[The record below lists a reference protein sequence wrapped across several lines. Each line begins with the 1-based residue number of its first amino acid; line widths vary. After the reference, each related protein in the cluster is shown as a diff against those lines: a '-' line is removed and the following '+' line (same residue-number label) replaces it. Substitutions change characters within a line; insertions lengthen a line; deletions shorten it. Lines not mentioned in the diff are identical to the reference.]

1 MNNRIDHIKALERSL
16 INETAGVSEFQM
28 KSISK
33 VINTL
38 NFITNKEY
46 DNLFKTFKGSDKD
59 NFMVELTQ
67 FLIDDIRW
75 VKIAN
80 KRRTEYNTLKEK
92 YMTEKGEVFKVE
104 DYIYLLEEALPLEKD
119 NREDYLDYLN
129 DNLNRSIGVPD
140 VANAIGTS
148 RRNLEVRFREHLHC
162 SVHAKF
168 RQMRVKQAEYLLKHS
183 DESIETIAALT
194 GFSHLSNFS
203 NTFKAN
209 RNVTPSKF
217 RRSRS

>member
-16 INETAGVSEFQM
+16 INETDGVSEFQM

-80 KRRTEYNTLKEK
+80 KRRTEYNTLKEQ

-104 DYIYLLEEALPLEKD
+104 DYIYLLEEALPIEKD
-119 NREDYLDYLN
+119 SREDYLNYLN
-129 DNLNRSIGVPD
+129 D
-140 VANAIGTS
+140 
-148 RRNLEVRFREHLHC
+148 
-162 SVHAKF
+162 K
-168 RQMRVKQAEYLLKHS
+168 K
-183 DESIETIAALT
+183 
-194 GFSHLSNFS
+194 
-203 NTFKAN
+203 
-209 RNVTPSKF
+209 
-217 RRSRS
+217 

>member
-75 VKIAN
+75 VKITN
-80 KRRTEYNTLKEK
+80 KRRTEYNTLKEQ

-119 NREDYLDYLN
+119 SREDYLDYLN
-129 DNLNRSIGVPD
+129 D
-140 VANAIGTS
+140 
-148 RRNLEVRFREHLHC
+148 
-162 SVHAKF
+162 K
-168 RQMRVKQAEYLLKHS
+168 K
-183 DESIETIAALT
+183 
-194 GFSHLSNFS
+194 
-203 NTFKAN
+203 
-209 RNVTPSKF
+209 
-217 RRSRS
+217 

>member
-80 KRRTEYNTLKEK
+80 KRRAEYNTLKEQ

-129 DNLNRSIGVPD
+129 D
-140 VANAIGTS
+140 
-148 RRNLEVRFREHLHC
+148 
-162 SVHAKF
+162 K
-168 RQMRVKQAEYLLKHS
+168 K
-183 DESIETIAALT
+183 
-194 GFSHLSNFS
+194 
-203 NTFKAN
+203 
-209 RNVTPSKF
+209 
-217 RRSRS
+217 

>member
-59 NFMVELTQ
+59 NFMVELTK
-67 FLIDDIRW
+67 FLLDDIRW

-80 KRRTEYNTLKEK
+80 KRRTEYNTLKEQ

-119 NREDYLDYLN
+119 SREDYLDYLN
-129 DNLNRSIGVPD
+129 D
-140 VANAIGTS
+140 
-148 RRNLEVRFREHLHC
+148 
-162 SVHAKF
+162 K
-168 RQMRVKQAEYLLKHS
+168 K
-183 DESIETIAALT
+183 
-194 GFSHLSNFS
+194 
-203 NTFKAN
+203 
-209 RNVTPSKF
+209 
-217 RRSRS
+217 

>member
-80 KRRTEYNTLKEK
+80 KRRTEYNTLKEQ
-92 YMTEKGEVFKVE
+92 YMTEKGEVFKVD
-104 DYIYLLEEALPLEKD
+104 DYIYLLEEALPIEKD
-119 NREDYLDYLN
+119 SREDYLNYLN
-129 DNLNRSIGVPD
+129 D
-140 VANAIGTS
+140 
-148 RRNLEVRFREHLHC
+148 
-162 SVHAKF
+162 K
-168 RQMRVKQAEYLLKHS
+168 K
-183 DESIETIAALT
+183 
-194 GFSHLSNFS
+194 
-203 NTFKAN
+203 
-209 RNVTPSKF
+209 
-217 RRSRS
+217 

>member
-80 KRRTEYNTLKEK
+80 KRRTEYNTLKEQ
-92 YMTEKGEVFKVE
+92 YMTC
-104 DYIYLLEEALPLEKD
+104 LL
-119 NREDYLDYLN
+119 Y
-129 DNLNRSIGVPD
+129 
-140 VANAIGTS
+140 TS
-148 RRNLEVRFREHLHC
+148 D
-162 SVHAKF
+162 A
-168 RQMRVKQAEYLLKHS
+168 A
-183 DESIETIAALT
+183 DE
-194 GFSHLSNFS
+194 
-203 NTFKAN
+203 
-209 RNVTPSKF
+209 
-217 RRSRS
+217 

>member
-16 INETAGVSEFQM
+16 LNETAGVSEFQM

-46 DNLFKTFKGSDKD
+46 DNLFKTFKGSDKN

-80 KRRTEYNTLKEK
+80 KRRTEYNTLKEQ

-104 DYIYLLEEALPLEKD
+104 DYIYLLEEALPSEKD
-119 NREDYLDYLN
+119 SREDYLDYLN
-129 DNLNRSIGVPD
+129 D
-140 VANAIGTS
+140 
-148 RRNLEVRFREHLHC
+148 
-162 SVHAKF
+162 K
-168 RQMRVKQAEYLLKHS
+168 K
-183 DESIETIAALT
+183 
-194 GFSHLSNFS
+194 
-203 NTFKAN
+203 
-209 RNVTPSKF
+209 
-217 RRSRS
+217 

>member
-80 KRRTEYNTLKEK
+80 KRRTEYNTLKEQ

-104 DYIYLLEEALPLEKD
+104 DYIYILEEALPLEKD
-119 NREDYLDYLN
+119 SREDYLDYLN
-129 DNLNRSIGVPD
+129 D
-140 VANAIGTS
+140 
-148 RRNLEVRFREHLHC
+148 
-162 SVHAKF
+162 K
-168 RQMRVKQAEYLLKHS
+168 K
-183 DESIETIAALT
+183 
-194 GFSHLSNFS
+194 
-203 NTFKAN
+203 
-209 RNVTPSKF
+209 
-217 RRSRS
+217 

>member
-38 NFITNKEY
+38 SFITNIEY
-46 DNLFKTFKGSDKD
+46 DSLFKTFKGSDKD

-80 KRRTEYNTLKEK
+80 KRRTEYNTLKEQ

-119 NREDYLDYLN
+119 SREDYLDYLN
-129 DNLNRSIGVPD
+129 D
-140 VANAIGTS
+140 
-148 RRNLEVRFREHLHC
+148 
-162 SVHAKF
+162 K
-168 RQMRVKQAEYLLKHS
+168 K
-183 DESIETIAALT
+183 
-194 GFSHLSNFS
+194 
-203 NTFKAN
+203 
-209 RNVTPSKF
+209 
-217 RRSRS
+217 

>member
-38 NFITNKEY
+38 NFITNIEY

-80 KRRTEYNTLKEK
+80 KRRTEYNTLKEQ

-129 DNLNRSIGVPD
+129 D
-140 VANAIGTS
+140 
-148 RRNLEVRFREHLHC
+148 
-162 SVHAKF
+162 K
-168 RQMRVKQAEYLLKHS
+168 K
-183 DESIETIAALT
+183 
-194 GFSHLSNFS
+194 
-203 NTFKAN
+203 
-209 RNVTPSKF
+209 
-217 RRSRS
+217 

>member
-80 KRRTEYNTLKEK
+80 KRRTEYNTLKEQ

-119 NREDYLDYLN
+119 SREDYLDYFQLEKN
-129 DNLNRSIGVPD
+129 KKQIG
-140 VANAIGTS
+140 IFMK
-148 RRNLEVRFREHLHC
+148 L
-162 SVHAKF
+162 
-168 RQMRVKQAEYLLKHS
+168 
-183 DESIETIAALT
+183 
-194 GFSHLSNFS
+194 
-203 NTFKAN
+203 
-209 RNVTPSKF
+209 
-217 RRSRS
+217 

>member
-1 MNNRIDHIKALERSL
+1 
-16 INETAGVSEFQM
+16 M

-38 NFITNKEY
+38 SFITNKEY

-80 KRRTEYNTLKEK
+80 KRRTEYNTLKEQ

-119 NREDYLDYLN
+119 SREDYLDYLN
-129 DNLNRSIGVPD
+129 D
-140 VANAIGTS
+140 
-148 RRNLEVRFREHLHC
+148 
-162 SVHAKF
+162 K
-168 RQMRVKQAEYLLKHS
+168 K
-183 DESIETIAALT
+183 
-194 GFSHLSNFS
+194 
-203 NTFKAN
+203 
-209 RNVTPSKF
+209 
-217 RRSRS
+217 

>member
-38 NFITNKEY
+38 SFITNKEY
-46 DNLFKTFKGSDKD
+46 DNLFKTFKGSDKN

-80 KRRTEYNTLKEK
+80 KRRTEYNTLKEQ

-119 NREDYLDYLN
+119 SREDYLDYLN
-129 DNLNRSIGVPD
+129 D
-140 VANAIGTS
+140 
-148 RRNLEVRFREHLHC
+148 
-162 SVHAKF
+162 K
-168 RQMRVKQAEYLLKHS
+168 K
-183 DESIETIAALT
+183 
-194 GFSHLSNFS
+194 
-203 NTFKAN
+203 
-209 RNVTPSKF
+209 
-217 RRSRS
+217 

>member
-80 KRRTEYNTLKEK
+80 KRRTEYNTLKEQ

-104 DYIYLLEEALPLEKD
+104 DYIYLLEEALPIEKD
-119 NREDYLDYLN
+119 SREDYLDYLN
-129 DNLNRSIGVPD
+129 D
-140 VANAIGTS
+140 
-148 RRNLEVRFREHLHC
+148 
-162 SVHAKF
+162 K
-168 RQMRVKQAEYLLKHS
+168 K
-183 DESIETIAALT
+183 
-194 GFSHLSNFS
+194 
-203 NTFKAN
+203 
-209 RNVTPSKF
+209 
-217 RRSRS
+217 

>member
-80 KRRTEYNTLKEK
+80 KRRTEYNTLKEQ
-92 YMTEKGEVFKVE
+92 YMTEKGEVFKVD

-129 DNLNRSIGVPD
+129 D
-140 VANAIGTS
+140 
-148 RRNLEVRFREHLHC
+148 
-162 SVHAKF
+162 K
-168 RQMRVKQAEYLLKHS
+168 K
-183 DESIETIAALT
+183 
-194 GFSHLSNFS
+194 
-203 NTFKAN
+203 
-209 RNVTPSKF
+209 
-217 RRSRS
+217 

>member
-16 INETAGVSEFQM
+16 LNETAGVSEFQM

-80 KRRTEYNTLKEK
+80 KRRTEYNTLKEQ

-119 NREDYLDYLN
+119 SREDYLDYLN
-129 DNLNRSIGVPD
+129 D
-140 VANAIGTS
+140 
-148 RRNLEVRFREHLHC
+148 
-162 SVHAKF
+162 K
-168 RQMRVKQAEYLLKHS
+168 K
-183 DESIETIAALT
+183 
-194 GFSHLSNFS
+194 
-203 NTFKAN
+203 
-209 RNVTPSKF
+209 
-217 RRSRS
+217 

>member
-46 DNLFKTFKGSDKD
+46 DNLFNTFKGSDKD

-67 FLIDDIRW
+67 FLIDVIRW

-80 KRRTEYNTLKEK
+80 KRRTEYNTLKEQ

-104 DYIYLLEEALPLEKD
+104 DYIYLLEEALPIEKD
-119 NREDYLDYLN
+119 SREDYLNYLN
-129 DNLNRSIGVPD
+129 D
-140 VANAIGTS
+140 
-148 RRNLEVRFREHLHC
+148 
-162 SVHAKF
+162 K
-168 RQMRVKQAEYLLKHS
+168 K
-183 DESIETIAALT
+183 
-194 GFSHLSNFS
+194 
-203 NTFKAN
+203 
-209 RNVTPSKF
+209 
-217 RRSRS
+217 

>member
-38 NFITNKEY
+38 SFITNKEY

-80 KRRTEYNTLKEK
+80 KRRTEYNTLKEH

-104 DYIYLLEEALPLEKD
+104 DYIYLLEEALPIEKD
-119 NREDYLDYLN
+119 SRVDYLDYLN
-129 DNLNRSIGVPD
+129 D
-140 VANAIGTS
+140 
-148 RRNLEVRFREHLHC
+148 
-162 SVHAKF
+162 K
-168 RQMRVKQAEYLLKHS
+168 K
-183 DESIETIAALT
+183 
-194 GFSHLSNFS
+194 
-203 NTFKAN
+203 
-209 RNVTPSKF
+209 
-217 RRSRS
+217 

>member
-1 MNNRIDHIKALERSL
+1 MLIMNNRIDHIKALERSL
-16 INETAGVSEFQM
+16 INETAGVTEFQM

-80 KRRTEYNTLKEK
+80 KRRTEYNTLKEQ
-92 YMTEKGEVFKVE
+92 YMTEKGEVFKVD
-104 DYIYLLEEALPLEKD
+104 DYIYLLEEALPIEKD
-119 NREDYLDYLN
+119 SREDYLNYLN
-129 DNLNRSIGVPD
+129 D
-140 VANAIGTS
+140 
-148 RRNLEVRFREHLHC
+148 
-162 SVHAKF
+162 K
-168 RQMRVKQAEYLLKHS
+168 K
-183 DESIETIAALT
+183 
-194 GFSHLSNFS
+194 
-203 NTFKAN
+203 
-209 RNVTPSKF
+209 
-217 RRSRS
+217 

>member
-80 KRRTEYNTLKEK
+80 KRRTEYNTLKEQ

-104 DYIYLLEEALPLEKD
+104 DYIYLLEEALPSEKD
-119 NREDYLDYLN
+119 SREDYLDYLN
-129 DNLNRSIGVPD
+129 D
-140 VANAIGTS
+140 
-148 RRNLEVRFREHLHC
+148 
-162 SVHAKF
+162 K
-168 RQMRVKQAEYLLKHS
+168 K
-183 DESIETIAALT
+183 
-194 GFSHLSNFS
+194 
-203 NTFKAN
+203 
-209 RNVTPSKF
+209 
-217 RRSRS
+217 

>member
-16 INETAGVSEFQM
+16 LNETAGVSEFQM

-46 DNLFKTFKGSDKD
+46 DNLFKTFKGSDKN

-80 KRRTEYNTLKEK
+80 KRRTEYNTLKEQ
-92 YMTEKGEVFKVE
+92 YMTEKGEAFKVE

-119 NREDYLDYLN
+119 SREDYLDYLN
-129 DNLNRSIGVPD
+129 Y
-140 VANAIGTS
+140 
-148 RRNLEVRFREHLHC
+148 
-162 SVHAKF
+162 K
-168 RQMRVKQAEYLLKHS
+168 K
-183 DESIETIAALT
+183 
-194 GFSHLSNFS
+194 
-203 NTFKAN
+203 
-209 RNVTPSKF
+209 
-217 RRSRS
+217 

>member
-46 DNLFKTFKGSDKD
+46 DNLFNTFKGSDKD

-80 KRRTEYNTLKEK
+80 KRRTEYNTLKEQ

-129 DNLNRSIGVPD
+129 D
-140 VANAIGTS
+140 
-148 RRNLEVRFREHLHC
+148 
-162 SVHAKF
+162 K
-168 RQMRVKQAEYLLKHS
+168 K
-183 DESIETIAALT
+183 
-194 GFSHLSNFS
+194 
-203 NTFKAN
+203 
-209 RNVTPSKF
+209 
-217 RRSRS
+217 

>member
-46 DNLFKTFKGSDKD
+46 DNLFNTFKGSDKD

-67 FLIDDIRW
+67 FLIDDNRW

-80 KRRTEYNTLKEK
+80 KRRTEYNTLKEQ

-129 DNLNRSIGVPD
+129 D
-140 VANAIGTS
+140 
-148 RRNLEVRFREHLHC
+148 
-162 SVHAKF
+162 K
-168 RQMRVKQAEYLLKHS
+168 K
-183 DESIETIAALT
+183 
-194 GFSHLSNFS
+194 
-203 NTFKAN
+203 
-209 RNVTPSKF
+209 
-217 RRSRS
+217 

>member
-59 NFMVELTQ
+59 NFMVELTK
-67 FLIDDIRW
+67 FLLGDIRW

-80 KRRTEYNTLKEK
+80 KRRTEYNTLKEQ

-104 DYIYLLEEALPLEKD
+104 DYIYLLEEALPIEKD
-119 NREDYLDYLN
+119 SREDYLDYLN
-129 DNLNRSIGVPD
+129 D
-140 VANAIGTS
+140 
-148 RRNLEVRFREHLHC
+148 
-162 SVHAKF
+162 K
-168 RQMRVKQAEYLLKHS
+168 K
-183 DESIETIAALT
+183 
-194 GFSHLSNFS
+194 
-203 NTFKAN
+203 
-209 RNVTPSKF
+209 
-217 RRSRS
+217 

>member
-1 MNNRIDHIKALERSL
+1 MDHIKALERSL

-46 DNLFKTFKGSDKD
+46 DNLFKTFKGSDKN

-80 KRRTEYNTLKEK
+80 KRRTEYNTLKEQ
-92 YMTEKGEVFKVE
+92 YMTEKGEVFKLE

-119 NREDYLDYLN
+119 SREDYLDYLN
-129 DNLNRSIGVPD
+129 D
-140 VANAIGTS
+140 
-148 RRNLEVRFREHLHC
+148 
-162 SVHAKF
+162 K
-168 RQMRVKQAEYLLKHS
+168 K
-183 DESIETIAALT
+183 
-194 GFSHLSNFS
+194 
-203 NTFKAN
+203 
-209 RNVTPSKF
+209 
-217 RRSRS
+217 

>member
-1 MNNRIDHIKALERSL
+1 MNNRMDHIKALERSL

-59 NFMVELTQ
+59 NFMVELTK

-80 KRRTEYNTLKEK
+80 KRRTEYNTLKEQ

-104 DYIYLLEEALPLEKD
+104 DYIYLLEEALPIEKD
-119 NREDYLDYLN
+119 SREDYLDYLN
-129 DNLNRSIGVPD
+129 D
-140 VANAIGTS
+140 
-148 RRNLEVRFREHLHC
+148 
-162 SVHAKF
+162 K
-168 RQMRVKQAEYLLKHS
+168 K
-183 DESIETIAALT
+183 
-194 GFSHLSNFS
+194 
-203 NTFKAN
+203 
-209 RNVTPSKF
+209 
-217 RRSRS
+217 

>member
-1 MNNRIDHIKALERSL
+1 MNNRIDHIKVLERSL

-46 DNLFKTFKGSDKD
+46 DNLFNTFKGSDKD

-80 KRRTEYNTLKEK
+80 KRRTEYNTLKEQ
-92 YMTEKGEVFKVE
+92 YMTEKGEVFKVD

-129 DNLNRSIGVPD
+129 D
-140 VANAIGTS
+140 
-148 RRNLEVRFREHLHC
+148 
-162 SVHAKF
+162 K
-168 RQMRVKQAEYLLKHS
+168 K
-183 DESIETIAALT
+183 
-194 GFSHLSNFS
+194 
-203 NTFKAN
+203 
-209 RNVTPSKF
+209 
-217 RRSRS
+217 

>member
-80 KRRTEYNTLKEK
+80 KRRTEYNTLKEQ
-92 YMTEKGEVFKVE
+92 YMTEKGEVFKV
-104 DYIYLLEEALPLEKD
+104 DLYLP
-119 NREDYLDYLN
+119 
-129 DNLNRSIGVPD
+129 
-140 VANAIGTS
+140 
-148 RRNLEVRFREHLHC
+148 
-162 SVHAKF
+162 
-168 RQMRVKQAEYLLKHS
+168 
-183 DESIETIAALT
+183 
-194 GFSHLSNFS
+194 
-203 NTFKAN
+203 
-209 RNVTPSKF
+209 F
-217 RRSRS
+217 RRSFTIRETAEKIIWII

>member
-1 MNNRIDHIKALERSL
+1 MNNRKDHIKALERSL

-59 NFMVELTQ
+59 NFMVELTK

-80 KRRTEYNTLKEK
+80 KRRTEYNTLKEQ

-104 DYIYLLEEALPLEKD
+104 DYIYLLEEALPIEKD
-119 NREDYLDYLN
+119 SREDYLNYLN
-129 DNLNRSIGVPD
+129 D
-140 VANAIGTS
+140 
-148 RRNLEVRFREHLHC
+148 
-162 SVHAKF
+162 K
-168 RQMRVKQAEYLLKHS
+168 K
-183 DESIETIAALT
+183 
-194 GFSHLSNFS
+194 
-203 NTFKAN
+203 
-209 RNVTPSKF
+209 
-217 RRSRS
+217 

>member
-1 MNNRIDHIKALERSL
+1 MNNRIDHINALERSL

-46 DNLFKTFKGSDKD
+46 DNLFNSFKGSDKD

-80 KRRTEYNTLKEK
+80 KRRTEYNTLKEQ

-129 DNLNRSIGVPD
+129 D
-140 VANAIGTS
+140 
-148 RRNLEVRFREHLHC
+148 
-162 SVHAKF
+162 K
-168 RQMRVKQAEYLLKHS
+168 K
-183 DESIETIAALT
+183 
-194 GFSHLSNFS
+194 
-203 NTFKAN
+203 
-209 RNVTPSKF
+209 
-217 RRSRS
+217 

>member
-33 VINTL
+33 VINAL

-80 KRRTEYNTLKEK
+80 KRRTEYNTLKEQ

-104 DYIYLLEEALPLEKD
+104 DYIYLLEEALPIERD
-119 NREDYLDYLN
+119 SREDYLDYLN
-129 DNLNRSIGVPD
+129 D
-140 VANAIGTS
+140 
-148 RRNLEVRFREHLHC
+148 
-162 SVHAKF
+162 K
-168 RQMRVKQAEYLLKHS
+168 K
-183 DESIETIAALT
+183 
-194 GFSHLSNFS
+194 
-203 NTFKAN
+203 
-209 RNVTPSKF
+209 
-217 RRSRS
+217 

>member
-16 INETAGVSEFQM
+16 LNETAGVSEFQM

-80 KRRTEYNTLKEK
+80 KRRTEYNTLKEQ

-104 DYIYLLEEALPLEKD
+104 DYIYLLEEALPSEKD
-119 NREDYLDYLN
+119 SREDYLDYLN
-129 DNLNRSIGVPD
+129 D
-140 VANAIGTS
+140 
-148 RRNLEVRFREHLHC
+148 
-162 SVHAKF
+162 K
-168 RQMRVKQAEYLLKHS
+168 K
-183 DESIETIAALT
+183 
-194 GFSHLSNFS
+194 
-203 NTFKAN
+203 
-209 RNVTPSKF
+209 
-217 RRSRS
+217 

>member
-16 INETAGVSEFQM
+16 INETAGVSEFEM

-80 KRRTEYNTLKEK
+80 KRRAEYNTLKEQ

-119 NREDYLDYLN
+119 SREDYLDYLN
-129 DNLNRSIGVPD
+129 D
-140 VANAIGTS
+140 
-148 RRNLEVRFREHLHC
+148 
-162 SVHAKF
+162 K
-168 RQMRVKQAEYLLKHS
+168 K
-183 DESIETIAALT
+183 
-194 GFSHLSNFS
+194 
-203 NTFKAN
+203 
-209 RNVTPSKF
+209 
-217 RRSRS
+217 

>member
-80 KRRTEYNTLKEK
+80 KRRTEYNTLKEQ

-129 DNLNRSIGVPD
+129 D
-140 VANAIGTS
+140 
-148 RRNLEVRFREHLHC
+148 
-162 SVHAKF
+162 K
-168 RQMRVKQAEYLLKHS
+168 K
-183 DESIETIAALT
+183 
-194 GFSHLSNFS
+194 
-203 NTFKAN
+203 
-209 RNVTPSKF
+209 
-217 RRSRS
+217 

>member
-46 DNLFKTFKGSDKD
+46 DNLFKTFKGSDKN

-80 KRRTEYNTLKEK
+80 KRRTEYNTLKEQ

-129 DNLNRSIGVPD
+129 D
-140 VANAIGTS
+140 
-148 RRNLEVRFREHLHC
+148 
-162 SVHAKF
+162 K
-168 RQMRVKQAEYLLKHS
+168 K
-183 DESIETIAALT
+183 
-194 GFSHLSNFS
+194 
-203 NTFKAN
+203 
-209 RNVTPSKF
+209 
-217 RRSRS
+217 

>member
-80 KRRTEYNTLKEK
+80 KRRTEYNTLKEQ
-92 YMTEKGEVFKVE
+92 YMTEKGEVFKIE
-104 DYIYLLEEALPLEKD
+104 DYIYLLEEALPSDKD
-119 NREDYLDYLN
+119 SREDYLDYLN
-129 DNLNRSIGVPD
+129 D
-140 VANAIGTS
+140 
-148 RRNLEVRFREHLHC
+148 
-162 SVHAKF
+162 K
-168 RQMRVKQAEYLLKHS
+168 K
-183 DESIETIAALT
+183 
-194 GFSHLSNFS
+194 
-203 NTFKAN
+203 
-209 RNVTPSKF
+209 
-217 RRSRS
+217 